1 MATETTNLH
10 LTKPDLTDAA
20 SILDING
27 NMEIIDGAIGDL
39 QGATEDLV
47 TLTRTFYAST
57 SSVSCACTT
66 NQKTFILWT
75 AASTPGTNGG
85 MKDETYGSMFLIS
98 NGQYAVINKGSAIS
112 YSLSSGTFTVTS
124 TASVAMGVIEL

>member
-1 MATETTNLH
+1 MAETTNLH
-10 LTKPDLTDAA
+10 LVKPELTDAA
-20 SILDING
+20 SILVINS
-27 NMEIIDGAIGDL
+27 NMDIIDTAVGDL

-66 NQKTFILWT
+66 NQKTFLVWC
-75 AASTPGTNGG
+75 AGSSAGSTGG
-85 MKDETYGSMFLIS
+85 IYDATYGGLFFIS
-98 NGQYAVINKGSAIS
+98 NGQYAILHKGTAIS
-112 YSLSSGTFTVTS
+112 CTLSSGTFTVTS

>member
-1 MATETTNLH
+1 MAETTNLH
-10 LTKPDLTDAA
+10 LVKPELTDAA
-20 SILDING
+20 SILVINS
-27 NMEIIDGAIGDL
+27 NMDIIDEAVGDL

-66 NQKTFILWT
+66 NQKTFLVWS
-75 AASTPGTNGG
+75 AGSTGSTGG
-85 MKDETYGSMFLIS
+85 IYDATYGGLFFIS
-98 NGQYAVINKGSAIS
+98 NGQYAILHKGTAIS
-112 YSLSSGTFTVTS
+112 CTLSSGTFTVTS